1 MSGSCCGSSSKC
13 EPAKDE
19 KVAAPQPTE
28 VVSEQPAAKSSECCN
43 DKPAK
48 HEKQECACNC

>member
-13 EPAKDE
+13 EPAKDA

-28 VVSEQPAAKSSECCN
+28 VVTEQPAAKSSECCN